1 MPRNLGRAGEKPLL
15 AQAPQLGEGEGGSLP
30 CPILKIRKKCPDF
43 VKNILIQSIFE
54 LCDIV
59 SFWLLRGK
67 SGLNLKSIVF
77 IVHFS

>member
-1 MPRNLGRAGEKPLL
+1 MIIVTIRIDYSKNCFLKQKDSMNRDR
-15 AQAPQLGEGEGGSLP
+15 
-30 CPILKIRKKCPDF
+30 ILQKKCPDF